1 VLELFQL
8 RLIDQP
14 DVILVIQV
22 PADGTALARVGSLL
36 ARAVGPASGAPES
49 AGGCGT
55 DRA

>member
-1 VLELFQL
+1 MLELFQL
-8 RLIDQP
+8 RLVDQP